1 MATFEAQVEGLTSL
15 TISSSGTAPTQA
27 ELTQFLTDGAS
38 EVINSMPRKL
48 KLLCATEDTFTSAA
62 VGSEPETLKSGQ
74 VLSVTRSDGTIEQ
87 PCREIPAIL
96 RGRVSDTDEM
106 NAATTSDPAYYIYNG
121 KLNAIPTSGSCKYLE
136 VNRPTVGYGDDSM
149 DDSLTAFPLEYEYL
163 IPLYAAMK
171 ALQNAMGHKSSL
183 LPSDIALPSVPSAP
197 TINTISYTD
206 ASNEDAFIVDV
217 ISVPAKIDVSS
228 NAPAFTK
235 PNIALALGEVGRH
248 LFDEDIELASVRL
261 QAVQAQVSEHN
272 ANLQSEQAE
281 FSKENIRYQ
290 MEFQEESTKVNQDL
304 QAELERF
311 RTQADIAKFNKQ
323 QDQVLNLANASK
335 QVEDLMADNNSKLQK
350 YTNQL
355 QSYKAETSS
364 SIQNYSAKIQK
375 QVTDY
380 QWLVG
385 RYQSLLA
392 DYQRGM
398 QLLKGG

>member
-27 ELTQFLTDGAS
+27 ELTQFLADGAS
-38 EVINSMPRKL
+38 EVINAMPRSL

-87 PCREIPAIL
+87 PCRKIPPTL
-96 RGRVSDTDEM
+96 RGRASDSDDM
-106 NAATTSDPAYYIYNG
+106 NAATTTDPVYYIYNG
-121 KLNAIPTSGSCKYLE
+121 KLNALPTSGSCKYLE
-136 VNRPTVGYGDDSM
+136 INRPAVAYGDDSM
-149 DDSLTAFPLEYEYL
+149 DDSLTSFPLEYEYL
-163 IPLYAAMK
+163 VPLYAAMK

-183 LPSDIALPSVPSAP
+183 LPSDVALPPVPSVP

-206 ASNEDAFIVDV
+206 ASNEDAFIIDV
-217 ISVPAKIDVSS
+217 ISVPSKIDVSG

-235 PNIALALGEVGRH
+235 PNIALALGEVGLH
-248 LFDEDIELASVRL
+248 LSDEDIELASVRL
-261 QAVQAQVSEHN
+261 QAVQAQVSEHS

-281 FSKENIRYQ
+281 FSKENVRYQ

-335 QVEDLMADNNSKLQK
+335 QVEDLIADNSSKLQK

-355 QSYKAETSS
+355 QSYQAEASS

-392 DYQRGM
+392 DYQRGL
-398 QLLKGG
+398 QSLKGG

>member
-1 MATFEAQVEGLTSL
+1 
-15 TISSSGTAPTQA
+15 
-27 ELTQFLTDGAS
+27 
-38 EVINSMPRKL
+38 
-48 KLLCATEDTFTSAA
+48 
-62 VGSEPETLKSGQ
+62 
-74 VLSVTRSDGTIEQ
+74 
-87 PCREIPAIL
+87 
-96 RGRVSDTDEM
+96 
-106 NAATTSDPAYYIYNG
+106 
-121 KLNAIPTSGSCKYLE
+121 
-136 VNRPTVGYGDDSM
+136 
-149 DDSLTAFPLEYEYL
+149 
-163 IPLYAAMK
+163 
-171 ALQNAMGHKSSL
+171 
-183 LPSDIALPSVPSAP
+183 
-197 TINTISYTD
+197 
-206 ASNEDAFIVDV
+206 
-217 ISVPAKIDVSS
+217 
-228 NAPAFTK
+228 
-235 PNIALALGEVGRH
+235 
-248 LFDEDIELASVRL
+248 
-261 QAVQAQVSEHN
+261 
-272 ANLQSEQAE
+272 
-281 FSKENIRYQ
+281 